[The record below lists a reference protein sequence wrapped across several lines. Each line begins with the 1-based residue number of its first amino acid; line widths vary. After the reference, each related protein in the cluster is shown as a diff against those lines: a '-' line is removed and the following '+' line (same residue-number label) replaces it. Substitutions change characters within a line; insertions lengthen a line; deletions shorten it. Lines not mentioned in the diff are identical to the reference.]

1 LLLRI
6 NEYEED
12 GSNNEQ
18 SNQEK
23 NTRLNDIDNG
33 LLIGSKSTDLVSP
46 GIHLTIQKTLAL
58 FYKKSIHTIRNK
70 LLTFLQLTTPIFF
83 MLIMIIFLK
92 YGQTDETNSP
102 SLKIDLNQYGYNYA
116 PYQLIPFDS
125 EFLRMFSSSYE
136 TLLNE
141 YSNTNAFDLNFNQQ
155 VAFKQCMNAKNS
167 IDDYLACVGESNI
180 VYLTDNNVVAATF
193 DLSHSYLKAKIT
205 GHFNNQPHHTQPL
218 TLNLITNSLFR
229 VYSNLTEAKIT
240 VINHP
245 LPRTEYDIVH
255 SFRLYDF
262 TGFFLASALTS
273 GFGFFV
279 ACFVVPIIKENVNSS
294 KHIQILSGCSSIM
307 YWTCNFV
314 WDLAVFLVTSFVI
327 IVMIWVKYKI

>member
-1 LLLRI
+1 MLLRI

-12 GSNNEQ
+12 GSNNEP

-23 NTRLNDIDNG
+23 NTRLNDIDSG

-58 FYKKSIHTIRNK
+58 FYKKSIYTIRNK
-70 LLTFLQLTTPIFF
+70 LFTLLQLTTPILF
-83 MLIMIIFLK
+83 MLIIIIFLK
-92 YGQTDETNSP
+92 YGLTGQTNSP
-102 SLKIDLNQYGYNYA
+102 SLKIDLSQYGYNYV

-141 YSNTNAFDLNFNQQ
+141 YSNTNAFDLNQQ
-155 VAFKQCMNAKNS
+155 VPFKQCINTKNS
-167 IDDYLACVGESNI
+167 IDNYLTCVGESNI
-180 VYLTDNNVVAATF
+180 AYLTDNNVVAATF

-218 TLNLITNSLFR
+218 TLNLITNSLLR

-245 LPRTEYDIVH
+245 LPRTEYDIVY
-255 SFRLYDF
+255 SFKLYDF

-273 GFGFFV
+273 GFWFFRRLFCGSDYQRERQQFKAYSNLIRV
-279 ACFVVPIIKENVNSS
+279 
-294 KHIQILSGCSSIM
+294 Q
-307 YWTCNFV
+307 
-314 WDLAVFLVTSFVI
+314 
-327 IVMIWVKYKI
+327 